1 MRKRNKKVQ
10 IKSKKYGGLCC
21 WSKNIVY
28 ICVLNQYL
36 ILLK

>member
-1 MRKRNKKVQ
+1 MGRRNEKVQ

-21 WSKNIVY
+21 WLKNIVY